1 VQIDVATADFI
12 PREHLGGRAVRP
24 ETAGIARDDP
34 HKLRRDTM
42 RREQVVARHI
52 LDVEKLVLRRDL
64 GNVNELHS
72 VDVEARKLCRVVLVL
87 RAGEL

>member
-1 VQIDVATADFI
+1 
-12 PREHLGGRAVRP
+12 
-24 ETAGIARDDP
+24 
-34 HKLRRDTM
+34 M